1 MKMKNIRMMMDYQC
15 YPIWIYDERGDLI
28 CNDLPAEL
36 KNENEIG
43 DILDHIQ
50 TVYDSLFVD
59 DESQFGYQG
68 FADETAKREFE
79 KNVLKVLGLMES
91 KVGKLYKIENRID
104 ID

>member
-1 MKMKNIRMMMDYQC
+1 MKNIRMMMDYQC
-15 YPIWIYDERGDLI
+15 YPIWIYDEKGDLI

-59 DESQFGYQG
+59 DEIQFDYQG

-79 KNVLKVLGLMES
+79 KNVLKVLGLIES

>member
-1 MKMKNIRMMMDYQC
+1 MKNIRMMMDYQC
-15 YPIWIYDERGDLI
+15 YPIWIYDEKGDLI
-28 CNDLPAEL
+28 CNDLPTEL

-43 DILDHIQ
+43 NILDHIQ
-50 TVYDSLFVD
+50 TVYDSLFID

-68 FADETAKREFE
+68 FADETAKCEFE
-79 KNVLKVLGLMES
+79 KNVLKVLGLIES